1 MNSVNIDNS
10 SNENI
15 ENILK
20 KVFNNTKTN
29 FRIIKYDNLSNGKY
43 IDLFNKESSNKTKSA
58 NFLEVSEL
66 YNKLNL

>member
-66 YNKLNL
+66 YNKLNV